1 MRLSEMSRTKS
12 IFIAFLVVIFAFV
25 VTLPLYGSSYYLSLL
40 MTIFLYTI
48 LTVAWSMFSAP
59 TGYMSLGS
67 AAFLGIGAYTTAV
80 LGKHLPLPLVIIAG
94 GIISLA
100 FALLVGVSCLRLR
113 GVYFA
118 IFTFGLTE
126 LILNSVLFYEIEV
139 NKTVGRL
146 VVSLAQQTVY
156 YSMFAI
162 LIVLLLTVFLLGR
175 SRYGLAL
182 RSIGQAEEAAAHTG
196 VNVNAV
202 KVYTFALS
210 AFFMGVTGAII
221 VTQWSYVDARIA
233 FNMFYSFMP
242 VLMAIF
248 GGLPYVPGQVLGAV
262 ALTLIEESLALRFTY
277 HYRILFGVLIV
288 AFILF
293 FPAGVLGLFE
303 SAIKRLRRS
312 SGRQYANP

>member
-1 MRLSEMSRTKS
+1 MV
-12 IFIAFLVVIFAFV
+12 IIFAFV
-25 VTLPLYGSSYYLSLL
+25 VTLPSYGSAYYLSLL

-67 AAFLGIGAYTTAV
+67 AAFLGIGAYTTAA
-80 LGKHLPLPLVIIAG
+80 LGKQLPLPLIVIIG
-94 GIISLA
+94 GLISFV
-100 FALLVGVSCLRLR
+100 FALLVGISCLRLR

-126 LILNSVLFYEIEV
+126 LILNAVLFYEIEV
-139 NKTVGRL
+139 NHTVGRL
-146 VVSLAQQTVY
+146 VVSLDQKIVY
-156 YSMFAI
+156 YSMLVI
-162 LIVLLLTVFLLGR
+162 IVVVLLIVFLLGR
-175 SRYGLAL
+175 SKYGLAL

-202 KVYTFALS
+202 KVFTFALT
-210 AFFMGVTGAII
+210 AFFMGLTGTII

-248 GGLPYVPGQVLGAV
+248 GGLPYVPGQILGAV
-262 ALTLIEESLALRFTY
+262 ALTLIEESLALRFPY

-293 FPAGVLGLFE
+293 FPSGVLGLFE
-303 SAIKRLRRS
+303 WVIKKIRKSLR
-312 SGRQYANP
+312 RQYANT